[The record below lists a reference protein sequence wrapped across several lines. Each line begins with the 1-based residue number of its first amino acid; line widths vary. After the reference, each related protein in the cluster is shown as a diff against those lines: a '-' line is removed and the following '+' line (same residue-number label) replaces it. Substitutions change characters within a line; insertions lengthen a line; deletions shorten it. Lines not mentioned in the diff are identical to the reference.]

1 LLHLEV
7 GGELRVAPMDRES
20 STVIAL
26 VQAKR
31 QLFGVVGGLALRE
44 RGGGEVGGRVVVR
57 AEHTGFLVEDQRP
70 LVAGLFPGPDAVLAL
85 RDGDV
90 AESEI
95 GIGRERRR
103 VVRPQA
109 PEAADLQAAQ
119 QLLHRATLERRATVL
134 YGNRLATQ
142 VQLGS
147 PPRAALRQ
155 TGGSSQG
162 CNHYHAPRSA
172 P

>member
-1 LLHLEV
+1 M
-7 GGELRVAPMDRES
+7 GAAPVDRES

-26 VQAKR
+26 VQAER
-31 QLFGVVGGLALRE
+31 QLFGVFGSLALRE
-44 RGGGEVGGRVVVR
+44 RDGGEVGGRVVVR

-70 LVAGLFPGPDAVLAL
+70 LVAGLFPRPDAVLAL
-85 RDGDV
+85 GDRDV
-90 AESEI
+90 AESET
-95 GIGRERRR
+95 GVGRERGR

-109 PEAADLQAAQ
+109 PEAANLQTAQ

-134 YGNRLATQ
+134 YGNCLAAQ

-147 PPRAALRQ
+147 PPRAPLCQ
-155 TGGSSQG
+155 TGGSSQS